1 VDLIAPRSREEVEAA
16 LAKARDGKRPLLV
29 VGGRTHLDKGN
40 PSPVDAELDMTGL
53 DRVIEHHPA
62 EMLVVVEAGMRCGR
76 LDQLLAEHGQE
87 WPVDAPPDAT
97 VGGVIAAAASS
108 PRRLR
113 VGPVRD
119 LVLEVELVTG
129 GGRWVRAGGRTVK
142 NVSGYDLCRLFTGSL
157 GTLGVIVQAALKLRP
172 RPRARRTI
180 VAKGD
185 LGCAAELLRV
195 LPRASAALVTS
206 TRVELRLEGWPEDVE
221 EETRRAVEL
230 LGGDV
235 VRGVDDRPFP
245 PALSLWSAPVV
256 AEVAV
261 APSKLPAVVQAVG
274 RVDGPPGPDAIAG
287 PNATAEPHAT
297 QGAHASA
304 GPHATQGP
312 NTTGDADSPT
322 GAWPTT
328 WAALAGVGICWVG
341 LNDSEERLDRLREAV
356 AELGGIAPVVRG
368 PGGLGAPP
376 QAPIVQQR
384 LKYAFDPAG
393 VLAPGRF
400 WGGL

>member
-1 VDLIAPRSREEVEAA
+1 VDLIAPRSREEVDAA

-40 PSPVDAELDMTGL
+40 PCLVEAELDMTGL
-53 DRVIEHHPA
+53 DRLVEHHPA
-62 EMLVVVEAGMRCGR
+62 EMLAVVEAGMRCGR
-76 LDQLLAEHGQE
+76 LDQVLAEHEQE
-87 WPVDAPPDAT
+87 WPVDAPPEAT

-119 LVLEVELVTG
+119 LVLEVELLTG

-142 NVSGYDLCRLFTGSL
+142 NVSGYDLCRLLTGSL
-157 GTLGVIVQAALKLRP
+157 GTLGVIVQVALKLRP

-185 LGCAAELLRV
+185 LACAAELLRV
-195 LPRASAALVTS
+195 VPRASAALVTP
-206 TRVELRLEGWPEDVE
+206 TGVELRLEGWPEDVE
-221 EETRRAVEL
+221 EETRRAAEL
-230 LGGDV
+230 LGGDLV
-235 VRGVDDRPFP
+235 TGVDDRPFP
-245 PALSLWSAPVV
+245 PTLSLWSAPVV

-261 APSKLPAVVQAVG
+261 APSKLSAVVQAVESA
-274 RVDGPPGPDAIAG
+274 DAAVG
-287 PNATAEPHAT
+287 TDA
-297 QGAHASA
+297 
-304 GPHATQGP
+304 
-312 NTTGDADSPT
+312 TGDAYAPT
-322 GAWPTT
+322 GDAHSPIGGWPAT
-328 WAALAGVGICWVG
+328 WAALAGAGICWVG
-341 LNDSEERLDRLREAV
+341 LNDSGAPLDGLREAV
-356 AELGGIAPVVRG
+356 TELGGIAPVVRG

-384 LKYAFDPAG
+384 LKYAFDPTG